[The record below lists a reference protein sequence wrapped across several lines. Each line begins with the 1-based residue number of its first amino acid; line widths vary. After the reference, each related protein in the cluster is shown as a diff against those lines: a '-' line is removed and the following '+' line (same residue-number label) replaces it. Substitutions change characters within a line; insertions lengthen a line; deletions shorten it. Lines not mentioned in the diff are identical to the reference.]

1 MFKVRNGRAHW
12 GNSVHESEPSHIRRM
27 KGCDLRSPTY
37 HVINNQQTFQSTN
50 DKIKPSSL
58 LQETLPLVQIIDLL
72 GLSGHACPLSGV

>member
-1 MFKVRNGRAHW
+1 
-12 GNSVHESEPSHIRRM
+12 M